1 MTSRLSFL
9 AIALLAT
16 ACASETDPN
25 TVRLN
30 GRLESPLVDLAPKVA
45 GRVVEVLVKEGD
57 RVEAGDLLIRLDLG
71 DTAIAVDRDRSG
83 VASARARLGD
93 LEVGNRRAEIAAV
106 EAEVNDRQA
115 AVDLAMREVAR
126 QEFLVAKEVGAGR
139 DLERALTELD
149 RATAALR
156 ISEERLKLAVDGFR
170 RGQTEQ
176 ARSEVDRALAELRQS
191 ETIARESEIRAPA
204 AGIVLHRMAE
214 PGQLLSAGQTGLT
227 LAFADRLYVRTFVP
241 EPSLGKVRQGQPATI
256 VVDAYPGKQFQGV
269 VTEIS
274 PDPEYTPKAV
284 ETRNERIN
292 LVYAAKVDLSEGW
305 NAALVPGQPAEIAVV
320 SGAVEPQKALASGS
334 RQE

>member
-1 MTSRLSFL
+1 MLVL
-9 AIALLAT
+9 AIALLAA
-16 ACASETDPN
+16 ACGGDPDPN

-57 RVEAGDLLIRLDLG
+57 RVEAGELLIRLDLG
-71 DTAIAVDRDRSG
+71 ETALAVDRDRSG

-93 LEVGNRRAEIAAV
+93 LEVGSRQAEIAAA

-126 QEFLVAKEVGAGR
+126 EEFLVAKEVGAGR

-156 ISEERLKLAVDGFR
+156 ISEERLKLARDGFR
-170 RGQTEQ
+170 RGHTEQ
-176 ARSEVDRALAELRQS
+176 ARSEVERALAQLRQS
-191 ETIARESEIRAPA
+191 EVIARESEIRAPA
-204 AGIVLHRMAE
+204 DGIVLHRMAE
-214 PGQLLSAGQTGLT
+214 PGQLLAAGQTGLT

-241 EPSLGKVRQGQPATI
+241 EPALGKVRQGQPATI
-256 VVDAYPGKQFQGV
+256 VVDAYPGTEFQGI

-292 LVYAAKVDLSEGW
+292 LVYAAKVDLKDGW
-305 NAALVPGQPAEIAVV
+305 NAALVPGQPADIAISLGVV
-320 SGAVEPQKALASGS
+320 ETEAVATR